1 MLDEVFGLPAHP
13 LIIHLPLVLGPL
25 VGLLTVL
32 LLVPSWREKL
42 LKPTA
47 ALAVLFAASAAV
59 AVKSGENFAATLQV
73 GEFIGDHAD
82 AAKTLRLLAFGLA
95 AALIVAVFA
104 VPKLG
109 RALQTAAVALIA
121 VLGIATVG
129 FTVKTGHEGA
139 KAVWEAPFDAA
150 KEAQTGAGDA
160 SEDAADDAADRAED
174 AADEAADQAEDN
186 SGPGSN

>member
-32 LLVPSWREKL
+32 LIVPSWRERL

-47 ALAVLFAASAAV
+47 ALAVIFALSAIV
-59 AVKSGENFAATLQV
+59 AVKSGQNFAATLQV
-73 GEFIGDHAD
+73 GEFIGEHAD
-82 AAKTLRLLAFGLA
+82 AAKTLRLLSVILA
-95 AALIVAVFA
+95 AALVVAAFTI
-104 VPKLG
+104 PKLG
-109 RALQTAAVALIA
+109 KGLGTAAVALIA
-121 VLGIATVG
+121 ALGLATVG

-150 KEAQTGAGDA
+150 KEAQTESNSGDA
-160 SEDAADDAADRAED
+160 QDQAQDAADDAQD
-174 AADEAADQAEDN
+174 AADDATDDAQDAADD
-186 SGPGSN
+186 SR